1 MRPALEQIA
10 SEPTQ
15 KEIVLLVVD
24 HHGREHALPA
34 LEGWRVMEVIRDWG
48 ISLKAICGGAC
59 ACACA
64 SCHVYVDEPWVERL
78 QPPTAEEE
86 DRLDEALAVEPSS
99 RLSCQILMSQG
110 ISAFRWAGAGSSGVS
125 AMDRLDELEA
135 QSIFIFREAFAR
147 MKKLALLWS
156 LGKDST

>member
-1 MRPALEQIA
+1 LEQFA

-24 HHGREHALPA
+24 HHGREHALPDALPA

-59 ACACA
+59 AC
-64 SCHVYVDEPWVERL
+64 VYVDEPWIERL

-86 DRLDEALAVEPSS
+86 DRLDEALAVEPAS
-99 RLSCQILMSQG
+99 RLSCQILMSPG
-110 ISAFRWAGAGSSGVS
+110 ISGLKVRLAPGSEV
-125 AMDRLDELEA
+125 E
-135 QSIFIFREAFAR
+135 
-147 MKKLALLWS
+147 
-156 LGKDST
+156 

>member
-1 MRPALEQIA
+1 MRPALEQFA

-24 HHGREHALPA
+24 HHGREHAPPA

-48 ISLKAICGGAC
+48 ISLKAICGG

-86 DRLDEALAVEPSS
+86 DRLDEALAVEPAS
-99 RLSCQILMSQG
+99 RLSCQILMSPG
-110 ISAFRWAGAGSSGVS
+110 ISGLKVRLAPGSEV
-125 AMDRLDELEA
+125 E
-135 QSIFIFREAFAR
+135 
-147 MKKLALLWS
+147 
-156 LGKDST
+156 

>member
-1 MRPALEQIA
+1 MRPALEQLG

-24 HHGREHALPA
+24 HQGREHALSA

-48 ISLKAICGGAC
+48 ISLKAACGG

-64 SCHVYVDEPWVERL
+64 SCHVYVDEPWIERL

-99 RLSCQILMSQG
+99 RLSCQILMSSG
-110 ISAFRWAGAGSSGVS
+110 ISGLKVRLAPGSEV
-125 AMDRLDELEA
+125 E
-135 QSIFIFREAFAR
+135 
-147 MKKLALLWS
+147 
-156 LGKDST
+156 